1 MDPIDE
7 QLAKRRAGNAKALS
21 VFGKFEAQP
30 TTGLHH
36 RTVREGAGP
45 KVYTIGYEKRSAGQL
60 SDALSEA
67 GVETLVDVRD
77 NPNSRRAEFRPD
89 ALRRLCRESG
99 LRYRAMHEL
108 GAPKHQ
114 RDQLHET
121 HDLGAYLDWF
131 RAYAKRSLGEEIDKL
146 ADLAKRERVA
156 LMCYE
161 RAPEDCH
168 RSVLAEI
175 LGARVD
181 ASVIAI
187 L

>member
-7 QLAKRRAGNAKALS
+7 QLAKRRAGNAKALAA
-21 VFGKFEAQP
+21 FGTFEAQP

-60 SDALSEA
+60 GEALTEA
-67 GVETLVDVRD
+67 GVEVLVDVRD
-77 NPNSRRAEFRPD
+77 NPNSRRPEFRPE
-89 ALRRLCRESG
+89 ALRQLCRESG
-99 LRYRAMHEL
+99 LRYEARYEL

-121 HDLGAYLDWF
+121 HDLTAYLDWF
-131 RAYAKRSLGEEIDKL
+131 RGYARRSLGDELNRL
-146 ADLAKRERVA
+146 AELAQRERIA

-175 LGARVD
+175 LGERID